1 MLQGGGACTSAWG
14 WGFLATLLGTGSWHS
29 CRECLTAHLPLYS
42 NKREEASS
50 QIERGA
56 SSGEEKGAGEAATGC
71 QRTTE
76 QQETH

>member
-1 MLQGGGACTSAWG
+1 MGLGLFGYLVGYWL
-14 WGFLATLLGTGSWHS
+14 LASY
-29 CRECLTAHLPLYS
+29 REYLTAYLPFYS
-42 NKREEASS
+42 NKWEEAGS

-71 QRTTE
+71 QWTTE